1 MTAKHVKSLLTEG
14 RVMYLMP
21 WDTLLK
27 PLDTVH
33 LWIRHA
39 PTVLNQLVEMCYYPV
54 LMQRKSHT
62 ESREK
67 FSTSAVSIY
76 IYIPLKIVTR
86 SIWFNFTASPVRTV
100 SHSLR
105 FGTFPPGTFSILLQH
120 SRPTDEVKGVSVCL
134 GLCEMNGKRDS
145 LMIMRRLVFLEYPV
159 RAQPIA
165 CQIKAPVSMTK
176 CSPFRSAPAT
186 VD

>member
-14 RVMYLMP
+14 RVMY
-21 WDTLLK
+21 LK

-67 FSTSAVSIY
+67 FSTSVVSIY
-76 IYIPLKIVTR
+76 
-86 SIWFNFTASPVRTV
+86 
-100 SHSLR
+100 
-105 FGTFPPGTFSILLQH
+105 TFPWKLSRGLFHLILQPHLCVRFHIRCGLEHFHPTHFLFHFSIPDQQTKSKGFLCVW
-120 SRPTDEVKGVSVCL
+120 DCVKWMENETVWWSCA
-134 GLCEMNGKRDS
+134 DS
-145 LMIMRRLVFLEYPV
+145 YF
-159 RAQPIA
+159 
-165 CQIKAPVSMTK
+165 
-176 CSPFRSAPAT
+176 
-186 VD
+186 

>member
-1 MTAKHVKSLLTEG
+1 MHQQYWISWLKCVITSSWCSENHTLKVVKSSLHQQC
-14 RVMYLMP
+14 R
-21 WDTLLK
+21 
-27 PLDTVH
+27 
-33 LWIRHA
+33 
-39 PTVLNQLVEMCYYPV
+39 
-54 LMQRKSHT
+54 
-62 ESREK
+62 
-67 FSTSAVSIY
+67 Y

-176 CSPFRSAPAT
+176 CSPFRSAQAT